1 MQAIKHRI
9 SHRIASCGVVPWAWW
24 REATGGGE
32 CGGGDG
38 GGGNGRG
45 GGGGGD
51 GTAVAATAGSA
62 LAPARMAAAVVEE
75 AKVVDEMV
83 AAVTGRWRRYG
94 GRSDGGDG
102 GGRRPARD
110 EPLDERR
117 MRKDHG
123 AAR

>member
-1 MQAIKHRI
+1 MDPPLPVPPNQHHPSAELLRTWLPN
-9 SHRIASCGVVPWAWW
+9 STGDDFIAGV
-24 REATGGGE
+24 
-32 CGGGDG
+32 

-117 MRKDHG
+117 MSKDHG

>member
-1 MQAIKHRI
+1 MCMYIHASNQTSYQS
-9 SHRIASCGVVPWAWW
+9 SHGVVWW